1 MGEVS
6 EVAIDSGVQS
16 LSPKPAA
23 PIVIADESFLVYG
36 VAFPNVSL
44 RYRQDNWLFGYSPLG
59 SFFQQGYLLLPELS
73 PRQPLRHLE
82 TELLRVARFANKGA
96 FILVRVRL
104 QGQRH
109 TVVAG
114 ASSVG
119 AAALAV
125 RKELRRLLEAKLHIA
140 VGAGTVLN

>member
-1 MGEVS
+1 M
-6 EVAIDSGVQS
+6 
-16 LSPKPAA
+16 
-23 PIVIADESFLVYG
+23 
-36 VAFPNVSL
+36 VSL
-44 RYRQDNWLFGYSPLG
+44 VPDVSLGYLQDNWLFGYSPLG
-59 SFFQQGYLLLPELS
+59 SFFQQGHLLLPELS

-82 TELLRVARFANKGA
+82 TQLLSLARLANKGTL
-96 FILVRVRL
+96 ILVRMRL

-125 RKELRRLLEAKLHIA
+125 RKELRRLLEAKLHVA